1 MIELSVTDVLL
12 FGWAAIATV
21 FAFKYKEEAHMS
33 KFVIHKI
40 LSDKKLRDE
49 MTAGYEQAQQE
60 MKA

>member
-12 FGWAAIATV
+12 FSWAAIATV

-33 KFVIHKI
+33 KYVIHKI
-40 LSDKKLRDE
+40 LNDKKLREE
-49 MTAGYEQAQQE
+49 MVSGYEKAQQE